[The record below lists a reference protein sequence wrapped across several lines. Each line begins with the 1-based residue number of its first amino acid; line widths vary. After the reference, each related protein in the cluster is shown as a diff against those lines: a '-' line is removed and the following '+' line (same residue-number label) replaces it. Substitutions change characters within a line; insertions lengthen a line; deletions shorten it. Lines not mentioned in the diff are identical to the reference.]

1 MGGLGSLCGQKHM
14 AGTPHE
20 LEPKG
25 IQTKEAGER
34 KTLLHRLRQFLEN
47 LKSAPLNQP
56 TETRKGCLMATE
68 FLSRA
73 MKENLGKKEVV
84 GGTTLRSHRGH
95 RTVHRKDDRS
105 G

>member
-1 MGGLGSLCGQKHM
+1 MGGLGSLCGQKHT

-25 IQTKEAGER
+25 IQTREAGER

-56 TETRKGCLMATE
+56 TETRKGCLM
-68 FLSRA
+68 
-73 MKENLGKKEVV
+73 KENLGKKEVV
-84 GGTTLRSHRGH
+84 GGTTLRSHGGH
-95 RTVHRKDDRS
+95 RTMHRKDGRS